1 MNYPILLPNIFDH
14 PFTKDIF
21 NKPNI
26 AKPMFKKK
34 RSMNGE
40 AAIKEEDYYIYQYQ
54 IYGVVMAMFESV
66 LDHKAKKIRL
76 DFIDL
81 L

>member
-1 MNYPILLPNIFDH
+1 
-14 PFTKDIF
+14 
-21 NKPNI
+21 
-26 AKPMFKKK
+26 
-34 RSMNGE
+34 MNGE